1 MQVYLGSDHAGINL
15 KREIKDYLEQK
26 FKGKEDYSV
35 LDLGV
40 FTNDSS
46 DYPDIAREVCEKVSE
61 NKGAFGILI
70 CGSGVGMS
78 ITANRRNGIRAVLA
92 NNEITARMGRAH
104 NNANVLCMGER
115 LTGRDLATAIV
126 DVFIETKFDAEERH
140 VRRIGKID
148 TVMKQSGPSDDGK
161 AI

>member
-26 FKGKEDYSV
+26 FQGKDDSSV

-40 FTNDSS
+40 FTNDST
-46 DYPDIAREVCEKVSE
+46 DYPDIAREVCEKVLE
-61 NKGAFGILI
+61 NKGAMGILI

-78 ITANRRNGIRAVLA
+78 ITANRKNGIRAVLA

-104 NNANVLCMGER
+104 NNANVLCLGER
-115 LTGRDLATAIV
+115 LTGRDLAEAIV
-126 DVFIETKFDAEERH
+126 DVFIDTKFDAEERH
-140 VRRIGKID
+140 LRRIEKIEQ
-148 TVMKQSGPSDDGK
+148 VMKNTGVSDNGK
-161 AI
+161 VS